1 MYTPLNATN
10 FRVSA
15 VVEEAQAIRTET
27 GIYEHT
33 RLIEMFLSRAQE
45 QFDLYRNTTVEAN
58 VSLAFHLADSQ
69 DAEFDTRLA
78 QADSRRREAVK
89 NATSWLDECY
99 REIFYSEVM
108 MRLTLDGNA
117 RDEKDATL
125 LAQIKKLHK
134 FTTGVVHVL
143 EQDDRDESFTE
154 LTAELAELIAGWA
167 RYTLGPLDDDRYHHS
182 DRARWI
188 TIHARAKR
196 RMANLWDRSARA
208 DEDRVK
214 AHARA

>member
-1 MYTPLNATN
+1 MYTTLNATN

-15 VVEEAQAIRTET
+15 VVDEAQTIRTET
-27 GIYEHT
+27 GIREHT
-33 RLIEMFLSRAQE
+33 RLIELYLARAEE
-45 QFDLYRNTTVEAN
+45 QFGQYCEITEAN
-58 VSLAFHLADSQ
+58 LSLAIRLADAP
-69 DAEFDTRLA
+69 DAALKTRLA
-78 QADSRRREAVK
+78 QADSSRREAVK

-108 MRLTLDGNA
+108 MRLTENGNA
-117 RDEKDATL
+117 RYEKDATL

-134 FTTGVVHVL
+134 FTTGAVHLL

-167 RYTLGPLDDDRYHHS
+167 RYTLGAIDDDRYHHA

-208 DEDRVK
+208 DEEKVK